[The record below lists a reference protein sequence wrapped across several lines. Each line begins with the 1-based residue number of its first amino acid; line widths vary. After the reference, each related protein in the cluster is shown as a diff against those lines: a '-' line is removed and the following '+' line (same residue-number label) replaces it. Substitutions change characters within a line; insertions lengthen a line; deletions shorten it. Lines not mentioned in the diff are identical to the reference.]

1 MSSRFHWQGWA
12 RPTGRRSGR
21 PRRSRRVLHD
31 PGSQL
36 LPNPDSATKATS
48 AAWVEPG
55 SCDECS
61 QSTFT
66 GDPFDLEGAS
76 WGASALLIPAKSR
89 SASSGEAT
97 ARWWDPD
104 FCLRPLPFLGHPAL
118 SHFWIRRSILRSAMR
133 CSMNLTS
140 HSCDKL
146 SKDTTTHCLH
156 AVERAPTG
164 HRSHAEDEQLLPLTA
179 QLSPRQIFPV

>member
-1 MSSRFHWQGWA
+1 MF
-12 RPTGRRSGR
+12 
-21 PRRSRRVLHD
+21 
-31 PGSQL
+31 
-36 LPNPDSATKATS
+36 
-48 AAWVEPG
+48 
-55 SCDECS
+55 
-61 QSTFT
+61 
-66 GDPFDLEGAS
+66 
-76 WGASALLIPAKSR
+76 
-89 SASSGEAT
+89 ASSGEAT
-97 ARWWDPD
+97 APWWGPD

-146 SKDTTTHCLH
+146 SKDTTTPCLH

-179 QLSPRQIFPV
+179 QLSPRLIPVHLSLLTPPIALWNERLDAARQPQLPLARVDESADSGLRHHHVRHL